1 MDREALTEA
10 FYQDIRRVLEKFS
23 QTEENHAVYALVL
36 DCDPSVGMITLRCND
51 RARFERMRPDYE
63 AYAEEYGWP
72 VYGFYGSEYSVGEFA
87 FIPYEKSPLVKH
99 FTDSY
104 YYHAVGDYFG
114 EGEPLEEIGEKY
126 EEIYWSMI
134 TTVIKRLQTELEAIG
149 IDGCEDLVFF
159 CSGHD
164 QTDEERVAMLRWT
177 VEEPLVEKLLARGVS
192 K

>member
-10 FYQDIRRVLEKFS
+10 FYQDIRRALEKFS
-23 QTEENHAVYALVL
+23 QTEENRAVYALVL
-36 DCDPSVGMITLRCND
+36 NCDPSVGMITLRYNG

-72 VYGFYGSEYSVGEFA
+72 VYGFYGSEYSVGEFG

-114 EGEPLEEIGEKY
+114 EGEPLEEIGENY

-134 TTVIKRLQTELEAIG
+134 TTVIKRLQPELEAIG

-164 QTDEERVAMLRWT
+164 QTDEERVAMLRLT
-177 VEEPLVEKLLARGVS
+177 ADGSLVEKLLARGVS